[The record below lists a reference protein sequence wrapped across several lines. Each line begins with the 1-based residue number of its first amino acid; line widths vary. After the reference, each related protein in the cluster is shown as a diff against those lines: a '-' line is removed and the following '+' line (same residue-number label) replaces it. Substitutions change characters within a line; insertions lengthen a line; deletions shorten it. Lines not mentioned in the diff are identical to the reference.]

1 MDRADQGNPRLV
13 LELSA
18 TPRLGISNVLVN
30 VSGTELQA
38 EEMIKLPIEIHSFSH
53 SDWKHTLA
61 ETQKKLEQLE
71 HATRKLQ
78 SSENRYVRPIA
89 LIRVQRT
96 GKEQRSRGYVH
107 AEDVR
112 DYLIGNLAVPEARI
126 RVQSSEHKELARE
139 DVLSEQCPVRWI
151 LTKDALKEG
160 WDCSFAYVLALLD
173 NTTATT
179 AMTQMVGRIMR
190 QPHARRIEA
199 HRALNQCYIYCY
211 NKDVGKAVEG
221 VKAGLENEGLTGLG
235 DTVHAYGPG
244 DAPKPITVRRRGD
257 ESIAL
262 SVWSP
267 PYYVGKEYEQDLS
280 FEDWKKLLWEV
291 IRLHVPIVKPG
302 GFLVINIADVLCFK
316 DENMPKIMAENV
328 SRRKIALTRENVVK
342 VQKRHPDWNRYK
354 LAEHFGCSEQTI
366 DRRLNGNNVRGG
378 KYQTQTRVSLVG
390 GFIETAAMNA
400 GLYLYDRRIWVKDA
414 AWENSRW
421 HTISYRSVDESEY
434 LYVFW
439 KPGITKVDRSRLTKQ
454 EWVNWGSRGV
464 WEIPSVRSNV
474 DHDSKFPAEL
484 PRRVIKLLTEPDEIV
499 LDCFMGSGTTAL
511 AALSEGR
518 RYIGIDKEKKSVEIA
533 REAVKSFKTYHK
545 EPEQMDLMIRD
556 LEARYEGT

>member
-1 MDRADQGNPRLV
+1 MAVVNLFPPLV
-13 LELSA
+13 PNKIYHGDS
-18 TPRLGISNVLVN
+18 R
-30 VSGTELQA
+30 
-38 EEMIKLPIEIHSFSH
+38 
-53 SDWKHTLA
+53 
-61 ETQKKLEQLE
+61 QL
-71 HATRKLQ
+71 L
-78 SSENRYVRPIA
+78 
-89 LIRVQRT
+89 
-96 GKEQRSRGYVH
+96 
-107 AEDVR
+107 
-112 DYLIGNLAVPEARI
+112 
-126 RVQSSEHKELARE
+126 
-139 DVLSEQCPVRWI
+139 
-151 LTKDALKEG
+151 
-160 WDCSFAYVLALLD
+160 
-173 NTTATT
+173 
-179 AMTQMVGRIMR
+179 
-190 QPHARRIEA
+190 RRIE
-199 HRALNQCYIYCY
+199 Q
-211 NKDVGKAVEG
+211 
-221 VKAGLENEGLTGLG
+221 
-235 DTVHAYGPG
+235 
-244 DAPKPITVRRRGD
+244 

-280 FEDWKKLLWEV
+280 FEDWKELLWEV

-390 GFIETAAMNA
+390 GLIETAAMNA

-414 AWENSRW
+414 TWENSRW

-464 WEIPSVRSNV
+464 WEIPSVRSNA

-518 RYIGIDKEKKSVEIA
+518 QYIGIDKEKKSVEIA